1 MKELNQLYRKILNE
15 GDKVIDRTKVGTLAI
30 FGEQIKFN
38 LLEGFPAVTA
48 KKLAWKSVVSE
59 LLWFLKGSTNVNE
72 LRALLHG
79 EENRYNLEKKTI
91 WDANYNE
98 QGKALGY
105 TDGELGPVYGGQ
117 WRNRKD
123 LIQFD
128 FTTIDHNTSLGA
140 DLHKMGYQVAGEDTS
155 NGIYFYERRI
165 DQVKNLLERAK
176 TNPECRR
183 MIVSAWNPAEQHL
196 MTLPPC
202 HYGFQIRITGD
213 HIDLLWTQRSVD
225 SFLGLPFNI
234 ASYGVLLSIFGRILG
249 KKPRYLTGQLGDTH
263 IYNDHVEQVLEQLGR
278 EPFPAPQL
286 LINPDLKT
294 LEDFENATVEDF
306 QLIGYQSHAAIKA
319 NMAV

>member
-15 GDKVIDRTKVGTLAI
+15 GEKVIDRTQVGTLAI

-38 LLEGFPAVTA
+38 QKEGFPAVTA

-59 LLWFLKGSTNVNE
+59 LLWFLRGSTNVND

-79 EENRYNLEKKTI
+79 EENRFNLDKKTI
-91 WDANYNE
+91 WDDNYNN

-117 WRNRKD
+117 WRSRNDIVMADAYDGSGDLLEALGYTEVGYDTYTGQKFYQRK
-123 LIQFD
+123 
-128 FTTIDHNTSLGA
+128 
-140 DLHKMGYQVAGEDTS
+140 
-155 NGIYFYERRI
+155 I
-165 DQVKNLLERAK
+165 DQVDNLVNRAK
-176 TNPECRR
+176 SNPECRR

-202 HYGFQIRITGD
+202 HYGYQIRVTGD

-234 ASYGVLLSIFGRILG
+234 ASYALLQAIFGRILG
-249 KKPRYLTGQLGDTH
+249 KTPRYLTGQLGDTH
-263 IYNDHVEQVLEQLGR
+263 IYLNHTEQVLEQLSR
-278 EPFPAPQL
+278 EPLPAPTL
-286 LINPDLKT
+286 WINPDLQT
-294 LEDFENATVEDF
+294 LVDFETATVDDF
-306 QLIGYQSHAAIKA
+306 KLVGYESHAAIKA
-319 NMAV
+319 PMAV

>member
-15 GDKVIDRTKVGTLAI
+15 GEKVIDRTQVGTLAI

-79 EENRYNLEKKTI
+79 EEHRFNYDKKTI
-91 WDANYNE
+91 WDANYE
-98 QGKALGY
+98 VQGKALGY

-117 WRNRKD
+117 WRGRRD
-123 LIQFD
+123 MIVDDSYQSDAHEIELE
-128 FTTIDHNTSLGA
+128 L
-140 DLHKMGYQVAGEDTS
+140 MGYRKVGYDTYEGH
-155 NGIYFYERRI
+155 NFYERRI
-165 DQVKNLLERAK
+165 DQVKNLLDRAA

-213 HIDLLWTQRSVD
+213 YIDLLWTQRSVD

-234 ASYGVLLSIFGRILG
+234 ASYGLLLAIFGRIL
-249 KKPRYLTGQLGDTH
+249 KKTPRYLTGQLGDTH
-263 IYNDHVEQVLEQLGR
+263 IYLNHTEQVLEQLSR
-278 EPFPAPQL
+278 EPLTAPKL
-286 LINPDLKT
+286 WIHPSLRT
-294 LEDFENATVEDF
+294 LEDFENASVSDF
-306 QLIGYQSHAAIKA
+306 ELEGYESHAAIKA
-319 NMAV
+319 PMAV

>member
-1 MKELNQLYRKILNE
+1 MTPYIQLLIKILNTGE
-15 GDKVIDRTKVGTLAI
+15 SVVDRTGVGTLAI
-30 FGEQIKFN
+30 FGEQIKFDQT
-38 LLEGFPAVTA
+38 EGFPGVTT

-79 EENRYNLEKKTI
+79 EEHRFNLAKKTI
-91 WDANYNE
+91 WDANYE
-98 QGKALGY
+98 AQGKALGY

-123 LIQFD
+123 IV
-128 FTTIDHNTSLGA
+128 TTDSYDESGDVLETQ
-140 DLHKMGYQVAGEDTS
+140 GYTKIGYETYHGYD
-155 NGIYFYERRI
+155 IYERRV

-183 MIVSAWNPAEQHL
+183 LIVSAWNPEEQHL

-213 HIDLLWTQRSVD
+213 YLDLLWTQRSVD
-225 SFLGLPFNI
+225 TFLGLPFNI
-234 ASYGVLLSIFGRILG
+234 ASYALLQAIFARILG

-263 IYNDHVEQVLEQLGR
+263 IYQNHQQQVLEQVSRSPYEL
-278 EPFPAPQL
+278 PKL
-286 LINPDLKT
+286 WINPDLQT
-294 LEDFENATVEDF
+294 LEDFENAKVDDF
-306 QLIGYQSHAAIKA
+306 LLIGYEHHPLLSAP
-319 NMAV
+319 MAV

>member
-79 EENRYNLEKKTI
+79 EENRFNLDKKTI

-123 LIQFD
+123 IVHTDSYDDSGDALE
-128 FTTIDHNTSLGA
+128 A
-140 DLHKMGYQVAGEDTS
+140 MGYKQIAYDTFIGE
-155 NGIYFYERRI
+155 NFYERRI

-183 MIVSAWNPAEQHL
+183 LIVSAWNPAEQHL

-213 HIDLLWTQRSVD
+213 YIDLLWTQRSVD

-234 ASYGVLLSIFGRILG
+234 ASYAVLLSIFGRILG
-249 KKPRYLTGQLGDTH
+249 KTPRHLTGQLGDTH

-294 LEDFENATVEDF
+294 LEDFENATVDDF

>member
-1 MKELNQLYRKILNE
+1 LKELNQLYRKILNE
-15 GDKVIDRTKVGTLAI
+15 GEKVIDRTQVGTLAI

-38 LLEGFPAVTA
+38 LLDGFPAVTA

-79 EENRYNLEKKTI
+79 EEHRFNLDKKTI
-91 WDANYNE
+91 WDANYE
-98 QGKALGY
+98 VQGKALGY

-117 WRNRKD
+117 WRNRLDIVTAHAYEDND
-123 LIQFD
+123 LEDMDYRMFAQDTFIGVD
-128 FTTIDHNTSLGA
+128 F
-140 DLHKMGYQVAGEDTS
+140 YR
-155 NGIYFYERRI
+155 RRI
-165 DQVKNLLERAK
+165 DQIRNLLDRAA

-183 MIVSAWNPAEQHL
+183 LIVTAWNPAQQHL

-234 ASYGVLLSIFGRILG
+234 ASYALLLAIFGRIL
-249 KKPRYLTGQLGDTH
+249 KKTPRYLTGQLGDTH
-263 IYNDHVEQVLEQLGR
+263 IYSNHTEQVLEQLSR
-278 EPFPAPQL
+278 EPLAAPKL
-286 LINPDLKT
+286 WIHPSLRT
-294 LEDFENATVEDF
+294 LEDFENASVSDF
-306 QLIGYQSHAAIKA
+306 ELEGYESHAAIKA
-319 NMAV
+319 PMAV

>member
-79 EENRYNLEKKTI
+79 EENRYNLDKKTI

-123 LIQFD
+123 IVHTDSYDNSGDALE
-128 FTTIDHNTSLGA
+128 A
-140 DLHKMGYQVAGEDTS
+140 MGYKQIAYDTYIGE
-155 NGIYFYERRI
+155 NFYERRI

-183 MIVSAWNPAEQHL
+183 LIVSAWNPAEQHL

-202 HYGFQIRITGD
+202 HYGFQIRITGEY
-213 HIDLLWTQRSVD
+213 IDLLWTQRSVD

-234 ASYGVLLSIFGRILG
+234 ASYAVLLSIFGRILG
-249 KKPRYLTGQLGDTH
+249 KTPRHLTGQLGDTH

-278 EPFPAPQL
+278 EPYPAPQL

-294 LEDFENATVEDF
+294 LEDFENATVDDF

>member
-15 GDKVIDRTKVGTLAI
+15 GEKVIDRTQVGTLAI

-72 LRALLHG
+72 LRALLYG
-79 EENRYNLEKKTI
+79 EENRFNLDKKTI

-117 WRNRKD
+117 WRGRRD
-123 LIQFD
+123 MIVDDSYQSEAHEIELE
-128 FTTIDHNTSLGA
+128 L
-140 DLHKMGYQVAGEDTS
+140 MGYNKIGYDTYEGH
-155 NGIYFYERRI
+155 NFYERRI
-165 DQVKNLLERAK
+165 DQVKNLLDRAS

-183 MIVSAWNPAEQHL
+183 MIVSAWNPSEQHL

-213 HIDLLWTQRSVD
+213 YIDLLWTQRSVD

-234 ASYGVLLSIFGRILG
+234 ASYGVLLAIFGRIL
-249 KKPRYLTGQLGDTH
+249 KKTPRYLTGQLGDTH
-263 IYNDHVEQVLEQLGR
+263 IYTNHTEQVLEQLSR
-278 EPFPAPQL
+278 EPLPAPRL
-286 LINPDLKT
+286 SINPELRT
-294 LEDFENATVEDF
+294 LEDFENATVDDF
-306 QLIGYQSHAAIKA
+306 KLIGYESHAAIKA
-319 NMAV
+319 PMAV

>member
-15 GDKVIDRTKVGTLAI
+15 GEKVIDRTQVGTLAI

-38 LLEGFPAVTA
+38 QKDGFPAVTA

-59 LLWFLKGSTNVNE
+59 LLWFLRGSTNVND

-79 EENRYNLEKKTI
+79 EENRFNLDKKTI
-91 WDANYNE
+91 WDDNYNN

-117 WRNRKD
+117 WRSRND
-123 LIQFD
+123 LVQFD
-128 FTTIDHNTSLGA
+128 WTSIDHNPQFREELERI
-140 DLHKMGYQVAGEDTS
+140 GYQVAGEDTS
-155 NGIYFYERRI
+155 NGIWFYERRI
-165 DQVKNLLERAK
+165 DQVKNLLIRAA

-213 HIDLLWTQRSVD
+213 YIDLLWTQRSVD

-234 ASYGVLLSIFGRILG
+234 ASYALLQAIFGRILG
-249 KKPRYLTGQLGDTH
+249 KTPRYLTGQLGDTH
-263 IYNDHVEQVLEQLGR
+263 IYLNHTEQVLEQLSR
-278 EPFPAPQL
+278 EPLPAPTL
-286 LINPDLKT
+286 WINPDLKT
-294 LEDFENATVEDF
+294 LADFETATVDDF
-306 QLIGYQSHAAIKA
+306 KLVGYESHAAIKA
-319 NMAV
+319 PMAV

>member
-15 GDKVIDRTKVGTLAI
+15 GEKVIDRTQVGTLAI

-38 LLEGFPAVTA
+38 QLEGFPAVTA

-79 EENRYNLEKKTI
+79 EEHRFNLDKKTI

-105 TDGELGPVYGGQ
+105 VDGELGPVYGGQ
-117 WRNRKD
+117 WRARKD
-123 LIQFD
+123 IVHTDSYDESGEALEA
-128 FTTIDHNTSLGA
+128 LGY
-140 DLHKMGYQVAGEDTS
+140 KQIGYDTYIGE
-155 NGIYFYERRI
+155 NFYERRI
-165 DQVKNLLERAK
+165 DQVKNLLSRAA

-183 MIVSAWNPAEQHL
+183 LIVNAWNPAEQHL

-202 HYGFQIRITGD
+202 HYGFQIRITGNY
-213 HIDLLWTQRSVD
+213 IDLLWIQRSVD

-234 ASYGVLLSIFGRILG
+234 ASYALLQAIFGRILG
-249 KKPRYLTGQLGDTH
+249 KTPRYLTGQLGDTH
-263 IYNDHVEQVLEQLGR
+263 IYLNHTEQVLEQLSR
-278 EPFPAPQL
+278 EPLPAPRL
-286 LINPDLKT
+286 SINPELRT
-294 LEDFENATVEDF
+294 LEDFENATIDDF
-306 QLIGYQSHAAIKA
+306 KLVGYESHAAIQA
-319 NMAV
+319 PMAV

>member
-15 GDKVIDRTKVGTLAI
+15 GEKVIDRTQVGTLAI

-38 LLEGFPAVTA
+38 LLDGFPAVTA

-79 EENRYNLEKKTI
+79 EEHRFNLDKKTI
-91 WDANYNE
+91 WDANYDV

-117 WRNRKD
+117 WRSRRD
-123 LIQFD
+123 MIVTDSYQPEEIELE
-128 FTTIDHNTSLGA
+128 LE
-140 DLHKMGYQVAGEDTS
+140 LMGYNKIGYDS
-155 NGIYFYERRI
+155 FDSKDFYERRI
-165 DQVKNLLERAK
+165 DQVKNLLDRAS

-213 HIDLLWTQRSVD
+213 YIDLLWTQRSVD

-234 ASYGVLLSIFGRILG
+234 ASYGVLLAIFGRIL
-249 KKPRYLTGQLGDTH
+249 KKTPRYLTGQLGDTH
-263 IYNDHVEQVLEQLGR
+263 IYLNHTEQVLEQLSR
-278 EPFPAPQL
+278 EPLPAPKL
-286 LINPDLKT
+286 WIHPSLRT
-294 LEDFENATVEDF
+294 LEDFENASVSDF
-306 QLIGYQSHAAIKA
+306 ELEGYESHAAIKA
-319 NMAV
+319 PMAV